1 MRLKSIKIKPL
12 FQCNKSD
19 RIVNMELKKK
29 IIIGFFR
36 AVLLADLL
44 NTLLGVSTG
53 ETTNI
58 KIQQI
63 IYMGIKTYAEI
74 IGIVAIVKRYIE
86 NTVYDSI

>member
-1 MRLKSIKIKPL
+1 
-12 FQCNKSD
+12 
-19 RIVNMELKKK
+19 
-29 IIIGFFR
+29 
-36 AVLLADLL
+36 
-44 NTLLGVSTG
+44 LLGVSTG

-63 IYMGIKTYAEI
+63 IYMGIKIYAEI

>member
-1 MRLKSIKIKPL
+1 M
-12 FQCNKSD
+12 
-19 RIVNMELKKK
+19 
-29 IIIGFFR
+29 
-36 AVLLADLL
+36 AVFLADLL

-58 KIQQI
+58 RIQQI
-63 IYMGIKTYAEI
+63 IYMGIKIYAEI

>member
-1 MRLKSIKIKPL
+1 
-12 FQCNKSD
+12 
-19 RIVNMELKKK
+19 MELNIKR
-29 IIIGFFR
+29 IQAFFR
-36 AVLLADLL
+36 AVFLADLL

-74 IGIVAIVKRYIE
+74 IGIVAIVERYIE